1 MTKEF
6 DPLVISKQETPPS
19 DLVPISNVNVN
30 PRAVNQNNSAIPND
44 LVPLDKP
51 VSVYLKGSNEMVEMP
66 SGMLDRIGKIAS
78 GAYDKGNAATE
89 INSIYF
95 KKWMGD
101 NQPFFDKRISE
112 LQEKTGSKIMT
123 QGLIEDAIRAT
134 AEQTPQLIEMAK
146 KALVRGTQVGA
157 GGAAV
162 GAAVGSFV
170 PGIGTAGG
178 AVTGGARGFQIGAQI
193 GIIENSFIQ
202 NTGSSYEEYS
212 NYKGKDGKP
221 LGDTDAVRLAA
232 LVSGASQAGLDVLP
246 MKAFSKIIPFK
257 SQLMQKLEKT
267 GAKSLVLPK
276 GKDNIAGFVRDLV
289 AAQAIEVGTEGAQ
302 EGIQA
307 WVGEGLKKYLS
318 DQDIAPAASGEILKR
333 VGDVMKESALSI
345 VPIAT
350 TTATVG
356 KGIETGVNLVREK
369 KAQAATKPLDEKIS
383 DIAKQADPAQEFA
396 SAPIAS
402 FSKEEQTVLKDAG
415 VVDENNN
422 VNVPTGEQNLA
433 GVLSK
438 IQGSRRDGALTET
451 ANEIQSNID
460 NTVLEGRL
468 KKLDDNISTIDKQI
482 DVVTQLIETKQNKN
496 QATVRDEQKLNTL
509 VNRRDLFDEERANIL
524 TTQTPRSTETLT
536 LGDKT
541 ANIEVK
547 SGALSLA
554 EDANVTLKGSKLQ
567 NIGQTAIRD
576 INKSFREGRSLA
588 KKDVTEAQN
597 FITTV
602 IDQSVLAPADKA
614 KFIRTIKN
622 IQDADGLTKKLPE
635 IQSRISN
642 LVEAAS
648 RRQLKSDI
656 KSALSKTK
664 TKKQS
669 GKPVGKFGAETQ
681 KTLDRL
687 RNASK
692 LNAQDAKDILNTRNQ
707 ISSELAKA
715 GQLPSYEDSL
725 ESTILSSVA
734 DSDNTKVS
742 DLQNLKN
749 DIEQLIAEGKTSRQ
763 SAVIAKKAKV
773 EKIREGINQLVTGGP
788 ASLIDTRGMGKF
800 YHGTSQEILELN
812 EAYYSSDN
820 IYGNGFYSTDA
831 VDIASSYKKRK
842 KNAVNPI
849 IYSVKQKSDV
859 KFFDLDSKID
869 LDSKELS
876 SFKKNL
882 ESDSEYNESAEYA
895 LSELLDGNVKTYSEL
910 LDESRKGSV
919 KDEFQDLVTNIQE
932 DLKKQGYGGFE
943 HTGGKIVGKK
953 EHQVRIYWE
962 PENQIELKEVIESD
976 LYETPE
982 IHLERDST
990 FKDFFKE
997 SKGVQA
1003 WLNYAWGDI
1012 LDAILPPSKADANL
1026 KKSIIE
1032 DLNIS
1037 KEIQKEKGIQRVR
1050 TDKFIDAAKEAFG
1063 FSKEG
1068 DLHDKF
1074 LQDSKQE
1081 VIGVFVNSAG
1091 KRKRLKYS
1099 KAQARKFWMEL
1110 QDPSLKETIESP
1122 EGMGFTPE
1130 MIAAV
1135 TSTLDHKD
1143 ISFAKAQLRLYEEFY
1158 PEINKVYRLIYGVD
1172 LPSIE
1177 NYSPISRIVDKIL
1190 DSSVGEFL
1198 QETFVRLSI
1207 APGSLKSRVN
1217 NLGELR
1223 KSSDIEVYQKH
1234 IVEMSHFIAM
1244 QEKVQQIQQV
1254 FGDKEV
1260 RKNIEKVAGKLYLK
1274 LIDENVES
1282 FAKNG
1287 AAKSNFLGDMINYLN
1302 RGFALSVLGGKMALT
1317 AKQATSIF
1325 AYWDEMSAKDFVSG
1339 VIDFAKNPKK
1349 AIDILNQS
1357 ELVKARGVP
1366 EYDLAKIGKT
1376 NQFKIVATKNKFIDA
1391 MLLPVKFGDK
1401 GAILIGGWAY
1411 YKNQIRQGKT
1421 PDQALQ
1427 AFEEFTA
1434 KTQQSTDL
1442 DQITSLQR
1450 SGAFGRTL
1458 TMFLTAPNAY
1468 YRAEVKAIRQFKRGE
1483 ISGKEFGKKLFIYH
1497 ILLPATFQFVA
1508 NGFTFDEEDQLVA
1521 VATGPLNG
1529 FFILGDLINN
1539 LIREAFDGDSFQES
1553 GFKFMKFAQE
1563 VKDGMLEIA
1572 KSGGDMEDVLEGVQD
1587 ISKGIGRIAGL
1598 PVDQAKNMAEGIDDF
1613 DSGRPVR
1620 GTLRFLGYPKKSVEE
1635 IDN

>member
-1 MTKEF
+1 MTKQF
-6 DPLVISKQETPPS
+6 DPLVISKQETPPN
-19 DLVPISNVNVN
+19 DLVPISNVDVN

-89 INSIYF
+89 INGIYF
-95 KKWMGD
+95 QKWLGD

-162 GAAVGSFV
+162 GAAVGSVV

-178 AVTGGARGFQIGAQI
+178 AVTGGVRGFQIGAQI

-221 LGDTDAVRLAA
+221 IGDTDAVRLAA

-257 SQLMQKLEKT
+257 SQIMQKLEKT
-267 GAKSLVLPK
+267 GAKSLILPK

-350 TTATVG
+350 TVAVTG
-356 KGIETGVNLVREK
+356 KGVETGVNLVREK
-369 KAQAATKPLDEKIS
+369 KAQTVKPLDEKIS

-451 ANEIQSNID
+451 TNEIQSNID

-482 DVVTQLIETKQNKN
+482 DSVTQLIETKQNKN

-509 VNRRDLFDEERANIL
+509 VSRRDLFDEERANIL

-554 EDANVTLKGSKLQ
+554 EDSNVTLKGSKLQ

-576 INKSFREGRSLA
+576 INKSFREGRALA

-602 IDQSVLAPADKA
+602 IDQSALIPTDKA

-648 RRQLKSDI
+648 RRQLKADI

-669 GKPVGKFGAETQ
+669 GKPVGKFGADAQ

-692 LNAQDAKDILNTRNQ
+692 LSVDDAKDILNTRNQ

-725 ESTILSSVA
+725 ESSVLASVA
-734 DSDNTKVS
+734 DSQNTKVS
-742 DLQNLKN
+742 DLQNLKS

-763 SAVIAKKAKV
+763 SAIIAKKAKV
-773 EKIREGINQLVTGGP
+773 ERIQTGI
-788 ASLIDTRGMGKF
+788 
-800 YHGTSQEILELN
+800 
-812 EAYYSSDN
+812 
-820 IYGNGFYSTDA
+820 
-831 VDIASSYKKRK
+831 
-842 KNAVNPI
+842 
-849 IYSVKQKSDV
+849 
-859 KFFDLDSKID
+859 
-869 LDSKELS
+869 
-876 SFKKNL
+876 
-882 ESDSEYNESAEYA
+882 
-895 LSELLDGNVKTYSEL
+895 SELISNGENLDL
-910 LDESRKGSV
+910 Q
-919 KDEFQDLVTNIQE
+919 KD
-932 DLKKQGYGGFE
+932 
-943 HTGGKIVGKK
+943 
-953 EHQVRIYWE
+953 
-962 PENQIELKEVIESD
+962 P
-976 LYETPE
+976 
-982 IHLERDST
+982 T
-990 FKDFFKE
+990 FKNFFKE
-997 SKGVQA
+997 SKGAQA

-1012 LDAILPPSKADANL
+1012 LDAILPPSKTDANL
-1026 KKSIIE
+1026 KKSIVE

-1037 KEIQKEKGIQRVR
+1037 KEVQKEKGIQRKR
-1050 TDKFIDAAKEAFG
+1050 RDAFIDVAKESFG
-1063 FSKEG
+1063 FAKEGELHNKFLEDSKE
-1068 DLHDKF
+1068 KF
-1074 LQDSKQE
+1074 L
-1081 VIGVFVNSAG
+1081 GVFTDAAG
-1091 KRKRLKYS
+1091 KQVRLDYS

-1110 QDPSLKETIESP
+1110 QDPSLKNTIESA
-1122 EGMGFTPE
+1122 EGMAYTPE
-1130 MIAAV
+1130 MISAIK
-1135 TSTLDHKD
+1135 SRLDHKD
-1143 ISFAKAQLRLYEEFY
+1143 IAFAKAQLKLYEDFY
-1158 PEINKVYRLIYGVD
+1158 PEINKVYSRVYGVD

-1177 NYSPISRIVDKIL
+1177 NYSPISRVVDKDL
-1190 DSSVGEFL
+1190 DANVGEFM

-1223 KSSDIEVYQKH
+1223 KNSDVEVYQRH
-1234 IVEMSHFIAM
+1234 ISEMAHFIAM

-1254 FGDKEV
+1254 FGDKDV

-1302 RGFALSVLGGKMALT
+1302 RGFALSVLGGKIALT
-1317 AKQATSIF
+1317 AKQATSTF
-1325 AYWDEMSAKDFVSG
+1325 AYWEEMSAKDFAAG

-1349 AIDILNQS
+1349 AIDTLNQS

-1376 NQFKIVATKNKFIDA
+1376 NQFKTVATKNKFIDA

-1411 YKNQIRQGKT
+1411 YKNQIKQGKT

-1483 ISGKEFGKKLFIYH
+1483 ISGKDFGKKLFIYH

-1539 LIREAFDGDSFQES
+1539 LIREAFGGDSFQES

-1572 KSGGDMEDVLEGVQD
+1572 KSGGDMEDVLEGVTD
-1587 ISKGIGRIAGL
+1587 ISKGAGRVVGL
-1598 PVDQAKNMAEGIDDF
+1598 PVDQAKNMAEGVDDF
-1613 DSGRPVR
+1613 DSDRPLR
-1620 GTLRFLGYPKKSVEE
+1620 GTLRFLGYPKKAVEE

>member
-1 MTKEF
+1 MTKQF

-30 PRAVNQNNSAIPND
+30 PRAINQNNSAIPND

-162 GAAVGSFV
+162 GAAVGSVV

-257 SQLMQKLEKT
+257 SELMQKLERT

-276 GKDNIAGFVRDLV
+276 GKDNIAGFVRDLI
-289 AAQAIEVGTEGAQ
+289 AAQAVEVGTEGAQ

-345 VPIAT
+345 VPIAS
-350 TTATVG
+350 TVAITG
-356 KGIETGVNLVREK
+356 KGVETGVNLVREK
-369 KAQAATKPLDEKIS
+369 KAQTVKPLDEKIS

-451 ANEIQSNID
+451 TNEIQSNID

-482 DVVTQLIETKQNKN
+482 DSVTQLIETKQNKN

-509 VNRRDLFDEERANIL
+509 VSRRDLFDEERANIL

-554 EDANVTLKGSKLQ
+554 EDSNVTLKGSKLQ

-576 INKSFREGRSLA
+576 INKSFREGRALA

-602 IDQSVLAPADKA
+602 IDQSALIPTDKA

-648 RRQLKSDI
+648 RRQLKADI

-669 GKPVGKFGAETQ
+669 GKPVGKFGADAQ

-692 LNAQDAKDILNTRNQ
+692 LSVDDAKDILNTRNQ

-725 ESTILSSVA
+725 ESSVLASVA
-734 DSDNTKVS
+734 DSQNTKVS
-742 DLQNLKN
+742 DLQNLKS

-763 SAVIAKKAKV
+763 SAIIAKKAKV
-773 EKIREGINQLVTGGP
+773 ERIQTGI
-788 ASLIDTRGMGKF
+788 
-800 YHGTSQEILELN
+800 
-812 EAYYSSDN
+812 
-820 IYGNGFYSTDA
+820 
-831 VDIASSYKKRK
+831 
-842 KNAVNPI
+842 
-849 IYSVKQKSDV
+849 
-859 KFFDLDSKID
+859 
-869 LDSKELS
+869 
-876 SFKKNL
+876 
-882 ESDSEYNESAEYA
+882 
-895 LSELLDGNVKTYSEL
+895 SELISNGENLDL
-910 LDESRKGSV
+910 Q
-919 KDEFQDLVTNIQE
+919 KD
-932 DLKKQGYGGFE
+932 
-943 HTGGKIVGKK
+943 
-953 EHQVRIYWE
+953 
-962 PENQIELKEVIESD
+962 P
-976 LYETPE
+976 
-982 IHLERDST
+982 T
-990 FKDFFKE
+990 FKNFFKE
-997 SKGVQA
+997 SKGAQA

-1012 LDAILPPSKADANL
+1012 LDATLPPSKTDANL
-1026 KKSIIE
+1026 KKSIVE

-1037 KEIQKEKGIQRVR
+1037 KEVQKEKGIQRKR
-1050 TDKFIDAAKEAFG
+1050 RDAFIDVAKESFG
-1063 FSKEG
+1063 FAKEGELHNKFLEDSKE
-1068 DLHDKF
+1068 KF
-1074 LQDSKQE
+1074 L
-1081 VIGVFVNSAG
+1081 GVFTDAAG
-1091 KRKRLKYS
+1091 KQVRLDYS

-1110 QDPSLKETIESP
+1110 QDPSLKNTIESA
-1122 EGMGFTPE
+1122 EGMAYTPE
-1130 MIAAV
+1130 MISAI
-1135 TSTLDHKD
+1135 TSRLDHKD
-1143 ISFAKAQLRLYEEFY
+1143 IAFAKAQLKLYEDFY
-1158 PEINKVYRLIYGVD
+1158 PEINKVYSRVYGVD

-1177 NYSPISRIVDKIL
+1177 NYSPISRVVDKDL
-1190 DSSVGEFL
+1190 DANVGEFM

-1223 KSSDIEVYQKH
+1223 KNSDVEVYQRH
-1234 IVEMSHFIAM
+1234 ISEMAHFIAM

-1254 FGDKEV
+1254 FGDKDV

-1302 RGFALSVLGGKMALT
+1302 RGFALSVLGGKIALT
-1317 AKQATSIF
+1317 AKQATSTF
-1325 AYWDEMSAKDFVSG
+1325 AYWEEMSAKDFAAG

-1349 AIDILNQS
+1349 AIDTLNQS

-1376 NQFKIVATKNKFIDA
+1376 NQFKTVATKNKFIDA

-1411 YKNQIRQGKT
+1411 YKNQIKQGKT

-1483 ISGKEFGKKLFIYH
+1483 ISGKDFGKKLFIYH

-1539 LIREAFDGDSFQES
+1539 LIREAFGGDSFQES

-1572 KSGGDMEDVLEGVQD
+1572 KSGGDMEDVLEGVTD
-1587 ISKGIGRIAGL
+1587 ISKGAGRVVGL
-1598 PVDQAKNMAEGIDDF
+1598 PVDQAKNMAEGVDDF
-1613 DSGRPVR
+1613 DSDRPLR
-1620 GTLRFLGYPKKSVEE
+1620 GTLRFLGYPKKAVEE

>member
-1 MTKEF
+1 MTKQF
-6 DPLVISKQETPPS
+6 DPLVISKQETPPN
-19 DLVPISNVNVN
+19 DLVPISNVNVV
-30 PRAVNQNNSAIPND
+30 PRVINQNNSAIPND

-66 SGMLDRIGKIAS
+66 SSMLERIGKIAS

-101 NQPFFDKRISE
+101 NQPYFDKRIEE
-112 LQEKTGSKIMT
+112 LQQATGSKIMT
-123 QGLIEDAIRAT
+123 QGLIEEAVRAT

-146 KALVRGTQVGA
+146 KALVRGTQVSVAGA
-157 GGAAV
+157 GV
-162 GAAVGSFV
+162 GAAVGSVV
-170 PGIGTAGG
+170 PGLGTAAG
-178 AVTGGARGFQIGAQI
+178 ATTGGVRGFQIGAQI

-212 NYKGKDGKP
+212 NYRGKDGKP
-221 LGDTDAVRLAA
+221 LGDQDAVRLAA
-232 LVSGASQAGLDVLP
+232 LVSGASQAGLDILP
-246 MKAFSKIIPFK
+246 MKAFSKMIPFK
-257 SQLMQKLEKT
+257 SQIMQKLEKT
-267 GAKSLVLPK
+267 GAKSLILPK
-276 GKDNIAGFVRDLV
+276 GKDNITGFIRDLI
-289 AAQAIEVGTEGAQ
+289 AAQATEVLTEGAQ

-350 TTATVG
+350 TGAVVG
-356 KGIETGVNLVREK
+356 KGVETGVNLARK
-369 KAQAATKPLDEKIS
+369 KKEQPLEQKIS
-383 DIAKQADPAQEFA
+383 DIAKQADKTQEAAVVPA
-396 SAPIAS
+396 SS

-422 VNVPTGEQNLA
+422 VNVPTVEQNLA

-438 IQGSRRDGALTET
+438 IQESRRSSALDEVTQET
-451 ANEIQSNID
+451 QNNID

-468 KKLDDNISTIDKQI
+468 KKLDDNISVIDKQI
-482 DVVTQLIETKQNKN
+482 DTVTQLIENKQKNN
-496 QATVRDEQKLNTL
+496 QATARDEQKLQTL

-524 TTQTPRSTETLT
+524 TTQSPRSTETLT
-536 LGDKT
+536 LGDRT

-602 IDQSVLAPADKA
+602 IDQSALAPTDKA

-622 IQDADGLTKKLPE
+622 IQDAETLTKKLPE

-648 RRQLKSDI
+648 RRQLKSGI
-656 KSALSKTK
+656 KAALSKTK

-669 GKPVGKFGAETQ
+669 GKPVGKFDAATQ
-681 KTLDRL
+681 STLDRL

-692 LNAQDAKDILNTRNQ
+692 LSVEDAKDILNTRNQ

-715 GQLPSYEDSL
+715 GQLPSYEDAL
-725 ESTILSSVA
+725 ESAVLSSVA
-734 DSDNTKVS
+734 DSQNTKVS

-749 DIEQLIAEGKTSRQ
+749 EIEQLITEGKTSRQ
-763 SAVIAKKAKV
+763 NTIIAKKAKV
-773 EKIREGINQLVTGGP
+773 EKIQNGINQL
-788 ASLIDTRGMGKF
+788 I
-800 YHGTSQEILELN
+800 SQ
-812 EAYYSSDN
+812 
-820 IYGNGFYSTDA
+820 G
-831 VDIASSYKKRK
+831 
-842 KNAVNPI
+842 
-849 IYSVKQKSDV
+849 
-859 KFFDLDSKID
+859 
-869 LDSKELS
+869 
-876 SFKKNL
+876 KNL
-882 ESDSEYNESAEYA
+882 DLE
-895 LSELLDGNVKTYSEL
+895 
-910 LDESRKGSV
+910 
-919 KDEFQDLVTNIQE
+919 KD
-932 DLKKQGYGGFE
+932 
-943 HTGGKIVGKK
+943 
-953 EHQVRIYWE
+953 
-962 PENQIELKEVIESD
+962 P
-976 LYETPE
+976 
-982 IHLERDST
+982 T
-990 FKDFFKE
+990 FKNFFKE
-997 SKGVQA
+997 SKGAQA

-1012 LDAILPPSKADANL
+1012 IDAILPPDKVDANL
-1026 KKSIIE
+1026 KKSIVE

-1037 KEIQKEKGIQRVR
+1037 KEVQKEKGIQRR
-1050 TDKFIDAAKEAFG
+1050 RRDAFIDAAKESFG
-1063 FSKEG
+1063 FAKEGELHNKFLEDSKE
-1068 DLHDKF
+1068 KF
-1074 LQDSKQE
+1074 L
-1081 VIGVFVNSAG
+1081 GVFTNAAG
-1091 KRKRLKYS
+1091 KQVRLDYS

-1110 QDPSLKETIESP
+1110 QDPSLKNTIESAK
-1122 EGMGFTPE
+1122 GMAYTPE
-1130 MIAAV
+1130 MISAITAQ
-1135 TSTLDHKD
+1135 LDHKD
-1143 ISFAKAQLRLYEEFY
+1143 IAFAKAQLKLYEDFY
-1158 PEINKVYRLIYGVD
+1158 PEINKVYSRVYGVD
-1172 LPSIE
+1172 LPAIE
-1177 NYSPISRIVDKIL
+1177 NYSPISRIVDKDL
-1190 DSSVGEFL
+1190 DSNVGEFM

-1223 KSSDIEVYQKH
+1223 KNSDVQVYQRH
-1234 IVEMSHFIAM
+1234 IAEMAHFIAM

-1274 LIDENVES
+1274 LIDENIES

-1287 AAKSNFLGDMINYLN
+1287 ATKSNWLGDMINYLN
-1302 RGFALSVLGGKMALT
+1302 RGFALSVLGGKLALT
-1317 AKQATSIF
+1317 AKQATSTF
-1325 AYWDEMSAKDFVSG
+1325 AYWDNMSAKDFAAG

-1349 AIDILNQS
+1349 AIETLNES

-1376 NQFKIVATKNKFIDA
+1376 NQFKTVATKNKFIDA

-1411 YKNQIRQGKT
+1411 YKNQIKQGKT
-1421 PDQALQ
+1421 HQEALQ

-1458 TMFLTAPNAY
+1458 SMFLTAPNAY

-1529 FFILGDLINN
+1529 FFILGDIINN
-1539 LIREAFDGDSFQES
+1539 LVREAFGGDSFQES
-1553 GFKFMKFAQE
+1553 GFKFLKFANE
-1563 VKDGMLEIA
+1563 IKDGMIEIA
-1572 KSGGDMEDVLEGVQD
+1572 KSEGDLDEVLEGVAD
-1587 ISKGIGRIAGL
+1587 ISKGAGRVVGL
-1598 PVDQAKNMAEGIDDF
+1598 PVDQAKNMAEGVDDF
-1613 DSGRPVR
+1613 DSDRPLR

>member
-1 MTKEF
+1 MSKQF
-6 DPLVISKQETPPS
+6 DPLKSVPDDS
-19 DLVPISNVNVN
+19 DLVDVN
-30 PRAVNQNNSAIPND
+30 PASLQPTRPQARQIPDDFD
-44 LVPLDKP
+44 LVDADPK
-51 VSVYLKGSNEMVEMP
+51 VTTYLKGTGNIVEMP
-66 SGMLDRIGKIAS
+66 QSMLERIGKIAS

-101 NQPFFDKRISE
+101 NQPFFDKRIEE
-112 LQEKTGSKIMT
+112 LQQRTGSKIMT
-123 QGLIEDAIRAT
+123 QGLIEEAVRAT

-146 KALVRGTQVGA
+146 KALVRGTQAGVVGAA

-162 GAAVGSFV
+162 GSIV
-170 PGIGTAGG
+170 PGVGTAAG
-178 AVTGGARGFQIGAQI
+178 ATTGGVRGFQIGAQI

-221 LGDTDAVRLAA
+221 IGDTDAVRLAA

-246 MKAFSKIIPFK
+246 MKAFSKIIPFR
-257 SQLMQKLEKT
+257 SELMQKLEKT

-276 GKDNIAGFVRDLV
+276 GKDNIAGFIRDLV

-318 DQDIAPAASGEILKR
+318 DKDIAPAASGEILKR

-350 TTATVG
+350 TGAVVG
-356 KGIETGVNLVREK
+356 KGVETGVNLAREK
-369 KAQAATKPLDEKIS
+369 KSQAAKPLDEKIS
-383 DIAKQADPAQEFA
+383 DIAKQADPTQEFA
-396 SAPIAS
+396 SAPVSS
-402 FSKEEQTVLKDAG
+402 FSKEEQAVLKDAG
-415 VVDENNN
+415 VIDENNN

-438 IQGSRRDGALTET
+438 IQESRRDSTLTET
-451 ANEIQSNID
+451 TQATQNSLD

-482 DVVTQLIETKQNKN
+482 DAVTQLIENKQKNN
-496 QATVRDEQKLNTL
+496 QATARDEQKLNTL
-509 VNRRDLFDEERANIL
+509 VSRRDLFDEERANIL
-524 TTQTPRSTETLT
+524 TTQSPRSTETLT

-554 EDANVTLKGSKLQ
+554 EDSNVTLKGSKLQ
-567 NIGQTAIRD
+567 NIGQAAIRD

-602 IDQSVLAPADKA
+602 IDQSALAPTDKA

-622 IQDADGLTKKLPE
+622 IQDAEGLTKKLPE

-648 RRQLKSDI
+648 RRQLKADI

-669 GKPVGKFGAETQ
+669 GKPVGKFDAQSQ

-692 LNAQDAKDILNTRNQ
+692 LSVDDAKDILKTRNE

-715 GQLPSYEDSL
+715 GQLPSYEDAL
-725 ESTILSSVA
+725 ETAVLSSVA
-734 DSDNTKVS
+734 DSQNTKVS

-763 SAVIAKKAKV
+763 NALIAKKAKV
-773 EKIREGINQLVTGGP
+773 EKIQTGIND
-788 ASLIDTRGMGKF
+788 LI
-800 YHGTSQEILELN
+800 SQGE
-812 EAYYSSDN
+812 
-820 IYGNGFYSTDA
+820 
-831 VDIASSYKKRK
+831 
-842 KNAVNPI
+842 
-849 IYSVKQKSDV
+849 
-859 KFFDLDSKID
+859 
-869 LDSKELS
+869 
-876 SFKKNL
+876 NL
-882 ESDSEYNESAEYA
+882 
-895 LSELLDGNVKTYSEL
+895 
-910 LDESRKGSV
+910 
-919 KDEFQDLVTNIQE
+919 
-932 DLKKQGYGGFE
+932 DLKK
-943 HTGGKIVGKK
+943 
-953 EHQVRIYWE
+953 
-962 PENQIELKEVIESD
+962 D
-976 LYETPE
+976 A
-982 IHLERDST
+982 T
-990 FKDFFKE
+990 FKNFFKE
-997 SKGVQA
+997 SKGAQA

-1012 LDAILPPSKADANL
+1012 IDAILPPSKTDANL
-1026 KKSIIE
+1026 KTSIVE
-1032 DLNIS
+1032 DLNIA
-1037 KEIQKEKGIQRVR
+1037 KEVQKEKGIQRKR
-1050 TDKFIDAAKEAFG
+1050 RDAFIDAAKESFG
-1063 FSKEG
+1063 FAKEG
-1068 DLHDKF
+1068 DLHDQFLKDSKEKF
-1074 LQDSKQE
+1074 L
-1081 VIGVFVNSAG
+1081 GVFTNAAG
-1091 KRKRLKYS
+1091 KQVRLDYS

-1110 QDPSLKETIESP
+1110 QDPSLKNTIESA
-1122 EGMGFTPE
+1122 EGMAYTPE
-1130 MIAAV
+1130 MISAITAQ
-1135 TSTLDHKD
+1135 LDHKD
-1143 ISFAKAQLRLYEEFY
+1143 IAFAKAQLKLYEDFY
-1158 PEINKVYRLIYGVD
+1158 PEINKVYSRVYGVD
-1172 LPSIE
+1172 LPAIE
-1177 NYSPISRIVDKIL
+1177 NYSPISRIVDKDL
-1190 DSSVGEFL
+1190 DSNVGEFM

-1223 KSSDIEVYQKH
+1223 KNSDVEVYQRH
-1234 IVEMSHFIAM
+1234 IVEMAHFIAM

-1254 FGDKEV
+1254 FGDKDV

-1287 AAKSNFLGDMINYLN
+1287 AVKSNWLGDMINYLN
-1302 RGFALSVLGGKMALT
+1302 RGFALSVLGGKVALT
-1317 AKQATSIF
+1317 AKQTTSTF
-1325 AYWDEMSAKDFVSG
+1325 AYWEGMSAKDFASG
-1339 VIDFAKNPKK
+1339 VLDFAKNPKK
-1349 AIDILNQS
+1349 AIDTLNES

-1376 NQFKIVATKNKFIDA
+1376 NQFKTVATKNKFINA

-1411 YKNQIRQGKT
+1411 YKNQLKQGKT
-1421 PDQALQ
+1421 HEQALQ

-1450 SGAFGRTL
+1450 SGAFGRTMS
-1458 TMFLTAPNAY
+1458 MFLTAPNAY

-1483 ISGKEFGKKLFIYH
+1483 ISGKDFGKKLFIYH

-1529 FFILGDLINN
+1529 FFILGDVINN
-1539 LIREAFDGDSFQES
+1539 LVREAFGGDSFQES
-1553 GFKFMKFAQE
+1553 GFKFLKFAQE
-1563 VKDGMLEIA
+1563 IKDGMIEIA
-1572 KSGGDMEDVLEGVQD
+1572 QSGGDTEDVLEGIQD
-1587 ISKGIGRIAGL
+1587 ISKGVGRVAGL
-1598 PVDQAKNMAEGIDDF
+1598 PVDQAKNMAEGVDDF